1 VGILRGRRG
10 GRSAVGFLV
19 VRGRTVGRLLDGCYA
34 WDQAGQPTMCLLVGS
49 VDIARLKVAG
59 AVRAMSLWHWKE
71 SIVLLGARIV
81 DMLCDGPVCT

>member
-1 VGILRGRRG
+1 
-10 GRSAVGFLV
+10 
-19 VRGRTVGRLLDGCYA
+19 
-34 WDQAGQPTMCLLVGS
+34 MCLLVGS